1 MKRILVFIFTIGI
14 ILNSYSQGFIS
25 YKLKNGL
32 TVYLWEDHRQTN
44 VFGSIVV
51 RAGSIDEPLKYTG
64 LAHYLEHV
72 MFKGTEKIGSFNW
85 EKEQPHYE
93 NIIKLYDEHAATTE
107 PLQRAEL
114 EKKINEESLEAAKYC
129 STTEFSNLVQSI
141 GGEGLNAGTSY
152 DNTVYYNSFP
162 SFQLEKWLDL
172 YSERFIHPVFRSF
185 QAELENVFEEYN
197 MYEDNNMTHIRKF
210 LFSNLYAGSPYD
222 HDIVG
227 FPEHLKNP
235 QLSKLIEFYNT
246 WYVPN
251 NMALILI
258 GNFDS
263 KKIVSL
269 IDAKFSRL
277 QAKPLPERTT
287 YPETDFSK
295 KLKLS
300 AKIGYSPMVMFGYK
314 TVPIKQEDEYLLDF
328 CANLLTNSMQTGLL
342 DKLTNDGDVQYAS
355 ASLDSRRDQGRFIIQ
370 AVPYYDVSQRIY
382 ESDRAT
388 EKKVMQQVDK
398 LKTGNIDEWLIES
411 VKKSLL
417 RQMDLSL
424 ESLSGKNNMLQT
436 IFSYQLPPN
445 YFVSLA
451 DKINAVTKE
460 DIQRVAQKYLIGDH
474 MTFSIEPGTPKK
486 NKLKKPEIKPIEPAI
501 GQKSAYSVY
510 FKSIPVTEVEVPFNS
525 FSEVKN
531 IDLYNDIHLHY
542 TENPLNDYFS
552 LVLKY
557 GIGTTKMPKLE
568 YAVQLM
574 NSAGIMPSSD
584 AQDVRRQFSELDA
597 TCTFSVTNDYLYINL
612 VGSEDKLE
620 EICKLMTRLTLLP
633 KLDDKQLNR
642 IIGREF
648 SSRLLSEK
656 NNADVL
662 GNALLDYALYKDKS
676 DYVDRLKLTD
686 LNSLKISDFT
696 GEIIHATDYELDIH
710 YVGRRPFPDVTKLLQ
725 ANLPMKEGVI
735 KSESPVVK
743 ARVNSDKP
751 VIYFLPNSDVQ
762 QAQIYFYFDGVPFKL
777 NESVYYDAF
786 VEYFS
791 GSFNGLVMQEIR
803 EKNSMAYTAAGRFL
817 IPPVQDKNSYFLG
830 YIGTQSDK
838 AANAIDVFMN
848 LLKDMPFYPERIN
861 DIKTYLKQSYLAAKP
876 SFRNKSQIFEN
887 WKKLGY
893 TDDPAKINLGKI
905 EALQFTDIVNFY
917 EKYVKGKPVSIVIM
931 GDGKLINLKQIE
943 TNQGKITK
951 VNASRLFSNE

>member
-1 MKRILVFIFTIGI
+1 MKRLFSLFILLGLF
-14 ILNSYSQGFIS
+14 LNVYPQGFIG

-32 TVYLWEDHRQTN
+32 TVYLWEDHNQPN
-44 VFGSIVV
+44 IFGSVVV
-51 RAGSIDEPLKYTG
+51 RAGSNDEPLKYTG

-72 MFKGTEKIGSFNW
+72 MFKGTDKIGSYNW
-85 EKEQPHYE
+85 DKEQPHYE
-93 NIIKLYDEHAATTE
+93 NIIKFYDELAATAD

-129 STTEFSNLVQSI
+129 STTEFSNLIQSI

-172 YSERFIHPVFRSF
+172 YSERFINPVFRSF

-258 GNFDS
+258 GNFDT
-263 KKIVSL
+263 KKIVPL

-277 QAKPLPERTT
+277 KAKPLPERTT

-295 KLKLS
+295 KMKLS
-300 AKIGYSPMVMFGYK
+300 AKIGYSPMVMLGYK

-328 CANLLTNSMQTGLL
+328 CANLLSNSMQTGLL

-370 AVPYYDVSQRIY
+370 SVPYYDVSQRIY

-424 ESLSGKNNMLQT
+424 ESLSGKNTMLQT

-460 DIQRVAQKYLIGDH
+460 DIQRIAQKYLTGDH

-531 IDLYNDIHLHY
+531 IDLYKDIHLHY
-542 TENPLNDYFS
+542 TENPSNDYFS
-552 LVLKY
+552 IVLQY
-557 GIGTTKMPKLE
+557 GIGTAKMPKLE

-584 AQDVRRQFSELDA
+584 AQEVRRQFSELDA
-597 TCTFSVTNDYLYINL
+597 TCTYSVTNDYLYIKL
-612 VGSEDKLE
+612 VGSEERLD

-633 KLDDKQLNR
+633 RLDDKQLNR
-642 IIGREF
+642 IMGREY
-648 SSRLLSEK
+648 SNRLLSEK
-656 NNADVL
+656 NNTDIL
-662 GNALLDYALYKDKS
+662 GDAFLEYALYKDKS
-676 DYVDRLKLTD
+676 DYIDRLKLAD
-686 LNSLKISDFT
+686 LSNLKISDFT
-696 GEIIHATDYELDIH
+696 GEIVRATDYELNIH
-710 YVGRRPFPDVTKLLQ
+710 YVGRRPFDEVAGLLR
-725 ANLPMKEGVI
+725 ANLPLKEGVLN
-735 KSESPVVK
+735 SESPIIKERVK
-743 ARVNSDKP
+743 SDKP
-751 VIYFLPNSDVQ
+751 NIYFLSNNDVQ
-762 QAQIYFYFDGVPFKL
+762 QAKIYFYIEGVPYKI
-777 NESVYYDAF
+777 NEDVNYDAF
-786 VEYFS
+786 AEYFG

-803 EKNSMAYTAAGRFL
+803 EKNSMAYTATGRFRT
-817 IPPVQDKNSYFLG
+817 PPIQDKNAYFLG

-838 AANAIDVFMN
+838 VANAIDVFMK
-848 LLKDMPFYPERIN
+848 LLKEMPLYPERLN
-861 DIKTYLKQSYLAAKP
+861 DIKTYLKQSYLAEKP
-876 SFRNKSQIFEN
+876 SFRNKSQVFES

-893 TDDPAKINLGKI
+893 SDDPARINLPKI
-905 EALQFTDIVNFY
+905 EALQFDDIVKFY
-917 EKYVKGKPVSIVIM
+917 EKYVKGKPVTIIIM
-931 GDGKLINLKQIE
+931 GDGKLINLDQIE
-943 TNQGKITK
+943 AVHGTITK
-951 VNASRLFSNE
+951 VSTSKLFSNE